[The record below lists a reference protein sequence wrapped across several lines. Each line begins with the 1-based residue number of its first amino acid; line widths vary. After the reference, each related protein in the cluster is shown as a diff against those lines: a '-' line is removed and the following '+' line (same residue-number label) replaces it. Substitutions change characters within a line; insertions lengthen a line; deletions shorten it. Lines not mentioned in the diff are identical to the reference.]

1 MNAFRTTVIATA
13 LAATAVGLS
22 ACGSST
28 PAAAPSTPAAAP
40 STSAA
45 ALSTSAAASTSSGAG
60 YGSGAASSSAA
71 TPAATG
77 TLTAMDQTG
86 DGKSVVV
93 ASVELKAGT
102 QGGWIALH
110 MDVGG
115 KPGPVKY
122 QVAVPAGMS
131 TNVTIP
137 TPGGIAT
144 GAYWPMLHLDDHAI
158 GTYEFPQVSG
168 ADLPVMAGGMVVMK
182 KITVT
187 VK

>member
-1 MNAFRTTVIATA
+1 MNAFRTTAIAAALATA
-13 LAATAVGLS
+13 AVGLS

-28 PAAAPSTPAAAP
+28 PTAAPSTTA
-40 STSAA
+40 
-45 ALSTSAAASTSSGAG
+45 
-60 YGSGAASSSAA
+60 
-71 TPAATG
+71 PAATTAAATASASGSASASGATSAPMG
-77 TLTAMDQTG
+77 TLTAVDQSS

-93 ASVELKAGT
+93 ASVDLQAGT

-110 MDVGG
+110 TDVGG

-131 TNVTIP
+131 TNVMIP
-137 TPGGIAT
+137 TPGGIPT
-144 GAYWPMLHLDDHAI
+144 GAYWPMLHIDDHVI
-158 GTYEFPQVSG
+158 GTYEFPQVAG
-168 ADLPVMAGGMVVMK
+168 ADLPVMASGMPVMK

>member
-1 MNAFRTTVIATA
+1 MNAFRTTAITAA
-13 LAATAVGLS
+13 LAAAAVGLS

-28 PAAAPSTPAAAP
+28 PAAAPTTTTPTSSAASSASGSASASGAAAAP
-40 STSAA
+40 M
-45 ALSTSAAASTSSGAG
+45 
-60 YGSGAASSSAA
+60 
-71 TPAATG
+71 G
-77 TLTAMDQTG
+77 TLTAVDQSS

-93 ASVELKAGT
+93 ASVDLQAGT

-110 MDVGG
+110 TDVGG

-131 TNVTIP
+131 ANVMIP
-137 TPGGIAT
+137 TPGGIPT
-144 GAYWPMLHLDDHAI
+144 GAYWPMLHIDDHVI

-168 ADLPVMAGGMVVMK
+168 ADLPVTAGGMPVMK